1 MSDQHQGLPFPRRV
15 IAVFAVCSG
24 GLMLMIDA
32 SIANIVLPTLAR
44 ELGVERSEAVLVVTA
59 YQLVLAMALM
69 PLAALGERIGHR
81 RLYCAGLVLH
91 SLGAMLCFSAD
102 SLQSLIAVRCLQ
114 ALGTAA
120 AMSVAFGLV
129 RAIYPSAQLGKGMA
143 INTIANASGTALA
156 PVVGGVILASADWHW
171 VFAAAVPF
179 SLLALLLSRAMPD
192 PEPHSRPFDGRGA
205 ALCAATFGLVIIG
218 LELTTHGPNLLAA
231 LVVLAVGV
239 LVAWI
244 FVRHEL
250 TIDEPVLPIDLLVMP
265 ALGLALLSNFST
277 VIGSMSL
284 LVFLPFM
291 LQHSYGFS
299 PVEVGG
305 LMASYAVASVMIAP
319 ASGYLSDRIPV
330 VVLCSTGMLLSA
342 IGLLMIFYL
351 PESPNRIDIIW
362 RLWLC
367 GAGFGMF
374 FSPNARLI
382 IGSAPVH
389 RSASA
394 GSMVT
399 TSRMLGQ
406 ATGATLIAGLLALG
420 LGDGK
425 VPILFAL
432 GLVVISGGIC
442 VARISE
448 SLAMRKSARE
458 S

>member
-1 MSDQHQGLPFPRRV
+1 MNEQHQGLPFPRRA

-32 SIANIVLPTLAR
+32 SIANIVLPTLAT
-44 ELGVERSEAVLVVTA
+44 ELNVERSEAVLVVTA
-59 YQLVLAMALM
+59 YQLVLAMTLM
-69 PLAALGERIGHR
+69 PFAALGERVGHR
-81 RLYCAGLVLH
+81 RLYCAGLLVH
-91 SLGAMLCFSAD
+91 SLGALLCFLAD

-129 RAIYPSAQLGKGMA
+129 RSIYPAAQLGKGMA

-156 PVVGGVILASADWHW
+156 PVVGGAILASVDWHW

-179 SLLALLLSRAMPD
+179 SVLALLLSRAMPD
-192 PEPHSRPFDGRGA
+192 PEPHSQPFDGRGA

-218 LELTTHGPNLLAA
+218 LELTTHGPGLLAA
-231 LVVLAVGV
+231 FIVLAVGF
-239 LVAWI
+239 LVAWL

-250 TIDEPVLPIDLLVMP
+250 TIAEPVLPIDLLVMP

-291 LQHSYGFS
+291 LQHSYGFT
-299 PVEVGG
+299 PAEVGA
-305 LMASYAVASVMIAP
+305 LMASYAVASVMVAP

-330 VVLCSTGMLLSA
+330 VVLCSCGMLISA
-342 IGLLMIFYL
+342 IGLLALAFI
-351 PESPNRIDIIW
+351 PENPSRIDIVL

-382 IGSAPVH
+382 IGSAPVR

-406 ATGATLIAGLLALG
+406 AIGATLVAGLLALG
-420 LGDGK
+420 LGDGN

-432 GLVVISGGIC
+432 GLVTVSGGIC
-442 VARISE
+442 VARI
-448 SLAMRKSARE
+448 RE
-458 S
+458 SIVQRDAASAG